1 MDDLVLAN
9 GLLCDGT
16 GREPV
21 VADVYVRGGRI
32 EDVRPAADNHPGW
45 TVVDVSKQ
53 VIAPGFI
60 DVHSHGDNAPFVADD
75 AWKIEQGITTEIV
88 GNCGVSL
95 GPHEPEASDAFLAE
109 IAQLFPGVPRL
120 GPRFA
125 DVVAET
131 DRRGYVTN
139 YAPLVGHGNLRRC
152 AMGSHDRQ
160 ATSAEMARM
169 MELLGDALDAGAFG
183 MSTGLIYPPGMFA
196 NTDELA
202 TLAAGLGPEH
212 IFASHMRNE
221 SDEVVRSVEEIVAIG
236 ERSGRRV
243 HVSHH
248 KTAGKRN
255 WGASERTLRT
265 LASARARGIAI
276 TQDAYPYT
284 AGSTTLGA
292 TLPKTYHD
300 GGWDATLRRLR
311 AGSAVEELRCAIER
325 GEPGW
330 ENLAKSAGWSGILVV
345 STADHRFEGRTIS
358 ELASDLA
365 MDPVRTLIHVLLEEE
380 LNAWMV
386 VFMMDE
392 PDIERILSDSFTSI
406 GTDGSPAGT
415 KGNPHPRT
423 FGTFPR
429 ILGRYVRERRV
440 LTLAEAIRRMTSL
453 AADTFGI
460 GGRGRLVAGA
470 AADIVVFDARIVADD
485 CDYRDPVRSPRGIRT
500 VLQGGTVV
508 VEDGRY
514 IGGRYGKRL
523 RPECVQPAALRL

>member
-1 MDDLVLAN
+1 MVLVN
-9 GLLCDGT
+9 GQLYDGT
-16 GREPV
+16 GCEPV
-21 VADVYVRGGRI
+21 AADIYIRDGRI
-32 EDVRPAADNHPGW
+32 DDVRPVSDDHRGW
-45 TVVDVSKQ
+45 TVVDATND

-60 DVHSHGDNAPFVADD
+60 DVHSHGDNGPFVANDS
-75 AWKIEQGITTEIV
+75 WKVEQGITTEVV
-88 GNCGVSL
+88 GNCGTSL
-95 GPHEPEASDAFLAE
+95 APYDLASADAFFSELV
-109 IAQLFPGVPRL
+109 QFFPGVPRF

-125 DVVAET
+125 DALAET

-152 AMGSHDRQ
+152 VMGSHARQ
-160 ATSAEMARM
+160 ATSCEAARM
-169 MELLGDALDAGAFG
+169 VHLLEEALDAGAFG

-196 NTDELA
+196 DTDELA
-202 TLAAGLGPEH
+202 VLASALGREH
-212 IFASHMRNE
+212 IFTSHMRNE

-248 KTAGKRN
+248 KTAGKAN
-255 WGASERTLRT
+255 WGASGRTLRT
-265 LASARARGIAI
+265 LATARARGIAI

-300 GGWDATLRRLR
+300 GGRDATLRRLQ

-330 ENLAKSAGWSGILVV
+330 ENLAKSAGWSGILIV
-345 STADHRFEGRTIS
+345 STADHRFEGRTIT

-365 MDPVRTLIHVLLEEE
+365 TDPVRALIYVLLEEE

-386 VFMMDE
+386 VFLMDE

-415 KGNPHPRT
+415 TGKPHPRT

-429 ILGRYVRERRV
+429 ILGHYVRERRV

-460 GGRGRLVAGA
+460 SGRGRVVAGA
-470 AADIVVFDARIVADD
+470 AADIVVLDPLTVGDD

-500 VLQGGTVV
+500 VLQGGAVV

-523 RPECVQPAALRL
+523 LPECVEPAALRP

>member
-16 GREPV
+16 GRELV

-88 GNCGVSL
+88 GNCGISL
-95 GPHEPEASDAFLAE
+95 GPHEAKESDAFFAE

-120 GPRFA
+120 GPHFA

-131 DRRGYVTN
+131 DRCGYVTN

-152 AMGSHDRQ
+152 AMGSDDRQ

-196 NTDELA
+196 NIDELA

-248 KTAGKRN
+248 KTGGKSN

-265 LASARARGIAI
+265 LAAARARGVAI

-284 AGSTTLGA
+284 AGSTTLSA
-292 TLPKTYHD
+292 TLPKAYHA
-300 GGWDATLRRLR
+300 GGHEVTLRRLLA
-311 AGSAVEELRCAIER
+311 AGAVEELRSAFEH

-330 ENLAKSAGWSGILVV
+330 ENFAKSAGWNGILIV
-345 STADHRFEGRTIS
+345 STADHRFEGRTIA
-358 ELASDLA
+358 ELATELA
-365 MDPVRTLIHVLLEEE
+365 CDPVRALVHVLLEEK

-392 PDIERILSDSFTSI
+392 NDVERILSDSFTSI

-415 KGNPHPRT
+415 GGKPHPRT

-429 ILGRYVRERRV
+429 VLGRYVRERRV
-440 LTLAEAIRRMTSL
+440 LTLEEAVRRMTSL

-460 GGRGRLVAGA
+460 ADRGTIVAGA
-470 AADIVVFDARIVADD
+470 VADIVVFDAQTVADD
-485 CDYRDPVRSPRGIRT
+485 CDYLDSIRSPRGIRM
-500 VLQGGTVV
+500 VLQGGSIVV
-508 VEDGRY
+508 DDARF
-514 IGGRYGKRL
+514 IGGRHGKRL
-523 RPECVQPAALRL
+523 RPARGRPVAS